1 MLDHS
6 LPHGLPRPVLR
17 RLLLAGCL
25 CCWALAILS
34 PHIQANEGKH
44 NWSHDGFAPPGS
56 EAWVVE
62 VPGFVRPAPG
72 EHPRLF
78 FRKGDL
84 PALRQRAATP
94 EGKAIIARLRHL
106 LGGNGESFPTW
117 FSKVNSHLPG
127 PVPNESNHDPGSFS
141 LDHAAGYGLLYQIT
155 GEQRYADLGRKA
167 FELLISGTRDA
178 TYSGYSL
185 VKPQPECAGRSWAVA
200 AIGYDL
206 CYDGWDPAFRVKAA
220 KAFLSVRS
228 GGMKSVDLKASASDS
243 DSIESLGSAIAA
255 IAIAG
260 DPGTEGEDIWGTW
273 MHLID
278 VKAKRIIYLLGDHG
292 AHPWPYHA
300 GAMAWFRVAK
310 TACGRDYLTPKTQVP
325 WNSLR
330 WVMELIPTKTGP
342 RFPDRLNKAGV
353 GAKSVIGSDFLRSGW
368 DTSARFLEAFATVDP
383 TYHGALLWVYQQTVE
398 PAELAGKWSG
408 PDQEPFQA
416 GKMIKGERTYEV
428 VTQPWTAALALASWP
443 IGVQP
448 SDPALVMPKAIK
460 DETFNVITFRNRWK
474 DANDT
479 ILSLQGL
486 QHPKAGGRLSFT
498 SPKEMIVGPCCL
510 WTQGDRMIFGSFTSD
525 TNGLVATP
533 TGGILTAKD
542 TCVAFDASGA
552 SGAEALIALIGIAP
566 PGPGR
571 GLAVHS
577 VEVAG
582 TKVQVLL
589 CGGQAPA
596 PVVTGDTISV
606 GGQTI
611 TVAGSTLR
619 LAK

>member
-1 MLDHS
+1 MPVSMPLRF
-6 LPHGLPRPVLR
+6 PKPRVARRVLLASWWCSWAMVLSAPVL
-17 RLLLAGCL
+17 A
-25 CCWALAILS
+25 
-34 PHIQANEGKH
+34 EETKH

-56 EAWVVE
+56 EAWVSD
-62 VPGFVRPAPG
+62 VPGYVRPAPG

-78 FRKGDL
+78 FRKGDV

-106 LGGNGESFPTW
+106 LGGNGETFPTW

-155 GEQRYADLGRKA
+155 GEQRYADFGRKA
-167 FELLISGTRDA
+167 FELLMSGTRDA
-178 TYSGYSL
+178 VFSGYSL
-185 VKPQPECAGRSWAVA
+185 VKPNPGCVGPSWAVA

-206 CYDGWDPAFRVKAA
+206 CYDGWDPAFRAKAA
-220 KAFLSVRS
+220 KAFLSVKS
-228 GGMKSVDLKASASDS
+228 GGQKTVDLKASASDS

-260 DPGTEGEDIWGTW
+260 DPGTEDEDIWGAW
-273 MHLID
+273 MQLMD
-278 VKAKRIIYLLGDHG
+278 VKAKRIIYLFGDHG
-292 AHPWPYHA
+292 AHPWPYPT
-300 GAMAWFRVAK
+300 GALPWFRVAK
-310 TACGRDYLTPKTQVP
+310 IACGRDYLTQKTQVS
-325 WNSLR
+325 WASLR
-330 WVMELIPTKTGP
+330 WLMELIPTKTGP

-368 DTSARFLEAFATVDP
+368 DNSARFLDAFATVDP
-383 TYHGALLWVYQQTVE
+383 KYHGALLWTYQQAVE
-398 PAELAGKWSG
+398 PAELAGKWNG
-408 PDQEPFQA
+408 LDQEPFQA
-416 GKMIKGERTYEV
+416 GKMIKGERTFDV
-428 VTQPWTAALALASWP
+428 VSQPWTAVLALASWP

-448 SDPALVMPKAIK
+448 ADPALVMPKAVK
-460 DETFNVITFRNRWK
+460 DETFNLITFRNRWK

-479 ILSLQGL
+479 ILTVQGL
-486 QHPKAGGRLSFT
+486 QTPKAGGRLSFT

-510 WTQGDRMIFGSFTSD
+510 WTQGDRMTFGSFTSD
-525 TNGLVATP
+525 TNELVTTP

-552 SGAEALIALIGIAP
+552 SGAEALIALIGVVP

-596 PVVTGDTISV
+596 PVVTGNTIAV
-606 GGQTI
+606 GSQTI
-611 TVAGSTLR
+611 TVTGSTLQF
-619 LAK
+619 AK